1 MGRVV
6 GFQASGGKR
15 MSIVQRLYWAIIM
28 PIDLQELSYLLD
40 DELVSDLLPPA

>member
-1 MGRVV
+1 MRRVV

-15 MSIVQRLYWAIIM
+15 MSIVQRLYRAVIIT
-28 PIDLQELSYLLD
+28 IDPQELSCLLD